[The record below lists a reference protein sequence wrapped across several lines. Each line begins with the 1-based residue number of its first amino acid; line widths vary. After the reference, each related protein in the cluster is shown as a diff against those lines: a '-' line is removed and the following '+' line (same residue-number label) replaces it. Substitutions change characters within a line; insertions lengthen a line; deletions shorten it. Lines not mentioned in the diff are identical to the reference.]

1 MDNENLIIKILS
13 GKANNTDIR
22 SFNDWLNQSEKNE
35 EEFYKLKNLWDLT
48 HPTFD
53 TQSIDINKASKSFF
67 NNIKKRERENKT
79 RKLITFI
86 YRVAA
91 ILFIPLVLSLL
102 SFLFSYKSPRLFIL
116 ILIRSV
122 NLRAENL
129 CQSVF

>member
-1 MDNENLIIKILS
+1 MDIENLIIKILS

-22 SFNDWLNQSEKNE
+22 SFNDWLNQSKKNE

-53 TQSIDINKASKSFF
+53 PQSIDINKASKSFF

-86 YRVAA
+86 YTLYTFTDIIFYR
-91 ILFIPLVLSLL
+91 
-102 SFLFSYKSPRLFIL
+102 
-116 ILIRSV
+116 
-122 NLRAENL
+122 
-129 CQSVF
+129 CQ